1 MLNFVKMTFR
11 VHGIY
16 ANPTRMFFD
25 TSRYVGSG
33 CDSIQ
38 HELSLTV
45 DYRIEEDY
53 VFTKCLG
60 ESVTI
65 HGLTYSTTGFLKIPY
80 PTRGCDSITWSVD
93 LTVNTPYGLIPRIQ
107 DSLFCLR
114 ATEKIVGVEYPW
126 AVQYVWSGPDN
137 LEEHWLI

>member
-1 MLNFVKMTFR
+1 MLNFVEDDLPYVWRGFTLTQP
-11 VHGIY
+11 G
-16 ANPTRMFFD
+16 MFFD

-38 HELSLTV
+38 HELSLTI

-65 HGLTYSTTGFLKIPY
+65 HGLTYSTTGFFEDTLSNV
-80 PTRGCDSITWSVD
+80 R
-93 LTVNTPYGLIPRIQ
+93 
-107 DSLFCLR
+107 
-114 ATEKIVGVEYPW
+114 
-126 AVQYVWSGPDN
+126 VQWHYM
-137 LEEHWLI
+137 ER